1 MIVIN
6 GEIFKGQQ
14 NSENVFQDIC
24 TSFES
29 MPSGCTK
36 WLKKEGVQLPEL
48 EDGLS
53 MGGLLLVLFLLIVIN
68 TAVFFIYKKFVKEE
82 LDKEMKMQVSSAVSQ
97 YVALS

>member
-1 MIVIN
+1 
-6 GEIFKGQQ
+6 
-14 NSENVFQDIC
+14 
-24 TSFES
+24 

-36 WLKKEGVQLPEL
+36 WLKKEGVQMPEL
-48 EDGLS
+48 EDGLTT
-53 MGGLLLVLFLLIVIN
+53 GGLIMVLLVLILIN